1 MDLGI
6 SGKTALV
13 LGGSKGLARSCC
25 EHLGQAGIRVVING
39 RDAEAGEAAAK
50 AIGNGA
56 IFLQG
61 DVSQPGMVEQVI
73 AEAEARAGRISILV
87 TNAGGPP
94 PGLFTDHD
102 IDVWRRALEV
112 NMLSAVS
119 AAQRVL
125 PGMLEDGFGR
135 IVNIT
140 SFAVK
145 EPYPNMAL
153 ANSVRAGLTGAMATL
168 AREVVDRG
176 VTVNNLLPGL
186 MATGALDRVI
196 RARSAREGISEAEV
210 VAAMAGS
217 VPARRLGAAEDF
229 GPICAFLCSRHAGYI
244 TGQNIA
250 VDGGLIRSLL

>member
-1 MDLGI
+1 
-6 SGKTALV
+6 
-13 LGGSKGLARSCC
+13 
-25 EHLGQAGIRVVING
+25 
-39 RDAEAGEAAAK
+39 
-50 AIGNGA
+50 
-56 IFLQG
+56 
-61 DVSQPGMVEQVI
+61 
-73 AEAEARAGRISILV
+73 
-87 TNAGGPP
+87 
-94 PGLFTDHD
+94 
-102 IDVWRRALEV
+102 
-112 NMLSAVS
+112 
-119 AAQRVL
+119 
-125 PGMLEDGFGR
+125 
-135 IVNIT
+135 
-140 SFAVK
+140 
-145 EPYPNMAL
+145 MAL

>member
-25 EHLGQAGIRVVING
+25 EHLGQAGVRVVING
-39 RDAEAGEAAAK
+39 RDAKAGEAAAK
-50 AIGNGA
+50 AVGNGA

-112 NMLSAVS
+112 NMLSAVG

>member
-6 SGKTALV
+6 SGKTALI
-13 LGGSKGLARSCC
+13 LGGSKGLARSAA
-25 EHLGQAGIRVVING
+25 EHLAQAGARVVING
-39 RDAEAGEAAAK
+39 RDAEAGEAAAA

-56 IFLQG
+56 IFVQG
-61 DVSQPGMVEQVI
+61 DVSQAGVVDEVI
-73 AEAEARAGRISILV
+73 AAAEKRSGRISILI

-94 PGLFTDHD
+94 PGLFTDHG

-112 NMLSAVS
+112 NMLSAV
-119 AAQRVL
+119 AAVQRVL
-125 PGMLEDGFGR
+125 PGMLEDRFGR

-168 AREVVDRG
+168 AREVIDRG
-176 VTVNNLLPGL
+176 VTVNNVLPGL

-196 RARSAREGISEAEV
+196 RARAARDGTSEADV
-210 VAAMAGS
+210 VTAMENS
-217 VPARRLGAAEDF
+217 VPAKRLGSADDF
-229 GPICAFLCSRHAGYI
+229 GPICAFLCSQHAGYI

>member
-25 EHLGQAGIRVVING
+25 EHLGQAGVRVVING

-50 AIGNGA
+50 AVGNGA
-56 IFLQG
+56 VFLQG
-61 DVSQPGMVEQVI
+61 DVSQLGMVEQVI

-196 RARSAREGISEAEV
+196 RARSNREGVSEAEV

>member
-6 SGKTALV
+6 SGTTALI
-13 LGGSKGLARSCC
+13 LGGSKGLARSAA
-25 EHLGQAGIRVVING
+25 EHLAQAGVRVVING
-39 RDAEAGEAAAK
+39 RDAEAGEATARAL
-50 AIGNGA
+50 GNGA
-56 IFLQG
+56 FFVQG
-61 DVSQPGMVEQVI
+61 DVSQAGVVDEVI
-73 AEAEARAGRISILV
+73 AAAEKQAGRISILV

-94 PGLFTDHD
+94 PGQFTDHH

-112 NMLSAVS
+112 NMLSAVG
-119 AAQRVL
+119 AVQRVL

-176 VTVNNLLPGL
+176 VTVNNVLPGL

-196 RARSAREGISEAEV
+196 RARAARDGTSEAEV
-210 VAAMAGS
+210 VTAMSNS
-217 VPARRLGAAEDF
+217 VPAKRLGTAEDF

>member
-25 EHLGQAGIRVVING
+25 EHLGQAGARVVING

-61 DVSQPGMVEQVI
+61 DVSQPGTVDRVI
-73 AEAEARAGRISILV
+73 AEAEERAGRISILV

-112 NMLSAVS
+112 NMLSAVG

-176 VTVNNLLPGL
+176 VTVNNVLPGL

-196 RARSAREGISEAEV
+196 RARAARDGISEAEV
-210 VAAMAGS
+210 VTAMANS
-217 VPARRLGAAEDF
+217 VPAKRLGAAEDF

>member
-6 SGKTALV
+6 SGRTALI
-13 LGGSKGLARSCC
+13 LGGSKGLARSAA
-25 EHLGQAGIRVVING
+25 EHLAEAGVRVVVNG

-50 AIGNGA
+50 ALGNGA
-56 IFLQG
+56 IFVQG
-61 DVSQPGMVEQVI
+61 DVSQAGTVDEVI
-73 AEAEARAGRISILV
+73 AAAEKRSGRVSILV

-94 PGLFTDHD
+94 PGQFADHG

-112 NMLSAVS
+112 NMLSAVG

-168 AREVVDRG
+168 AREVVHRG
-176 VTVNNLLPGL
+176 VTVNNVLPGL

-196 RARSAREGISEAEV
+196 RARAARDGTSEADV
-210 VAAMAGS
+210 VEAMANS
-217 VPARRLGAAEDF
+217 VPAKRLGAADDF

>member
-6 SGKTALV
+6 AGKTALI
-13 LGGSKGLARSCC
+13 LGGSRGLARSAA
-25 EHLGQAGIRVVING
+25 EHLAAAGVRVAING
-39 RDAEAGEAAAK
+39 RDQQAGQAAAEAL
-50 AIGNGA
+50 GNGA
-56 IFLQG
+56 IFVQG
-61 DVSQPGMVEQVI
+61 DVSQPGVLEAVI
-73 AEAEARAGRISILV
+73 AETERECGRVSILL

-94 PGLFTDHD
+94 PGRFTEHG

-112 NMLSAVS
+112 NMLSAVE

-125 PGMLEDGFGR
+125 PAMLEDGFGR

-176 VTVNNLLPGL
+176 VTVNNVLPGL

-196 RARSAREGISEAEV
+196 RARAARDGLSETEV
-210 VAAMAGS
+210 VAAMEKS
-217 VPARRLGAAEDF
+217 VPAGRLGRAEDF
-229 GPICAFLCSRHAGYI
+229 GPLCAFLCSRHAGYI

-250 VDGGLIRSLL
+250 VDGGLTRSLL

>member
-25 EHLGQAGIRVVING
+25 EHLGQAGVRVVING

-50 AIGNGA
+50 AVGNGA

-61 DVSQPGMVEQVI
+61 DVSQPGTVEQVI

-102 IDVWRRALEV
+102 IDVWRRALEI
-112 NMLSAVS
+112 NMLSAVG

-196 RARSAREGISEAEV
+196 RARSNREGVSEAEV

>member
-6 SGKTALV
+6 SGRTALV
-13 LGGSKGLARSCC
+13 LGGSKGLARSAA
-25 EHLGQAGIRVVING
+25 EHLAQAGVRVVING
-39 RDAEAGEAAAK
+39 RDAQTGHAVASQLG
-50 AIGNGA
+50 GGA
-56 IFLQG
+56 LFLRG
-61 DVSQPGMVEQVI
+61 DVSQPGVVGDVI
-73 AEAEARAGRISILV
+73 AEAQRRCGPVSILV

-102 IDVWRRALEV
+102 IGVWRSALET
-112 NMLSAVS
+112 NFLSAVE

-125 PGMLEDGFGR
+125 PDMLEAGFGR

-176 VTVNNLLPGL
+176 VTVNNVLPGL
-186 MATGALDRVI
+186 MNTGALQRVI
-196 RARSAREGISEAEV
+196 KARAAREGATHAEV
-210 VAAMAGS
+210 VEAMANS
-217 VPARRLGAAEDF
+217 VPAKRLGGADDF
-229 GPICAFLCSRHAGYI
+229 GPICAFLCSKHAGYI

-250 VDGGLIRSLL
+250 VDGGLVRSLL

>member
-25 EHLGQAGIRVVING
+25 EHLGQAGVRVVING

-50 AIGNGA
+50 AVGNGA

-125 PGMLEDGFGR
+125 PGMLENGFGR